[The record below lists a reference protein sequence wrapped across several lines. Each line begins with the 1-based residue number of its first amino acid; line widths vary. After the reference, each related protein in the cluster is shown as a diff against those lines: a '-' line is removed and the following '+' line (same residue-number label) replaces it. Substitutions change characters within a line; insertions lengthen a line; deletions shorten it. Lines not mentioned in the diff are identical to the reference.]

1 MNNKSLIFLPLIAI
15 PIIFILISPQD
26 SKKYSE
32 LDLTGQDAILKV
44 GEDFI
49 KQASIETLDQDHIL
63 NGLREI
69 TEEEIRKETQIH
81 DPTESEKIFTNGMK
95 LSDDYNRISFEYSA
109 EKLNVA
115 EFFSK
120 LLDFKIKYEKY
131 VTAIDSYIGDEDILV
146 LKNSMVKEYKK
157 INEQI
162 TLIKN
167 SGTINDE
174 WESQTEFDKYKKYL
188 PSMFDS

>member
-1 MNNKSLIFLPLIAI
+1 MNNKSLFFLPLIAI

>member
-1 MNNKSLIFLPLIAI
+1 MNKSLILLPLIAI
-15 PIIFILISPQD
+15 PIIFILFSPQD

-49 KQASIETLDQDHIL
+49 KQASVETLDQDHIL
-63 NGLREI
+63 NELREI

-95 LSDDYNRISFEYSA
+95 LSDDYNRISFEYST
-109 EKLNVA
+109 EKLTVA

-131 VTAIDSYIGDEDILV
+131 MTAIDSYIGDEDILV

-167 SGTINDE
+167 SGTIDDE
-174 WESQTEFDKYKKYL
+174 WESQTEFDKYKQYL

>member
-1 MNNKSLIFLPLIAI
+1 MNKSLILLPLIAI

-49 KQASIETLDQDHIL
+49 KQASVEPLDQDHIL
-63 NGLREI
+63 NELREI

-95 LSDDYNRISFEYSA
+95 LSDDYNRISFEYST
-109 EKLNVA
+109 EKLNVT

-131 VTAIDSYIGDEDILV
+131 MTAIDSYIGDEDILI
-146 LKNSMVKEYKK
+146 LKNSMVKEYEK

-167 SGTINDE
+167 SGTIDDE
-174 WESQTEFDKYKKYL
+174 WESKTEFDKYKQYL

>member
-1 MNNKSLIFLPLIAI
+1 
-15 PIIFILISPQD
+15 LISPQD

-162 TLIKN
+162 ALIKN

>member
-26 SKKYSE
+26 SEKYSE

-44 GEDFI
+44 GENFI
-49 KQASIETLDQDHIL
+49 KQASIETSDQDHIL

-95 LSDDYNRISFEYSA
+95 LSDDYNRISFEYST
-109 EKLNVA
+109 EKLNVT

-131 VTAIDSYIGDEDILV
+131 MTAIDSYIGDEDILI
-146 LKNSMVKEYKK
+146 LKNSMVKEYEK

-167 SGTINDE
+167 SGTIDDE

>member
-1 MNNKSLIFLPLIAI
+1 MNKSLFLLPLIAI
-15 PIIFILISPQD
+15 PIVLIMTSSQE
-26 SKKYSE
+26 SERYSD

-49 KQASIETLDQDHIL
+49 KQATNETPNQDRVL
-63 NGLREI
+63 NELREI
-69 TEEEIRKETQIH
+69 TDEEIHKETQIR
-81 DPTESEKIFTNGMK
+81 DPTESEMIFTNGMK
-95 LSDDYNRISFEYSA
+95 LSDDYNRISFEYST
-109 EKLNVA
+109 EKLNDT

-131 VTAIDSYIGDEDILV
+131 MTAIDSYIGNEDILV
-146 LKNSMVKEYKK
+146 LKNSMVKEYEK

-162 TLIKN
+162 TLIKD
-167 SGTINDE
+167 SGTINDD

>member
-162 TLIKN
+162 ALIKN